1 MNIVELFQS
10 HFAVGDTTSND
21 FTLVEYDSNILIGV
35 DSFAHV
41 CVVIRDSNP
50 RRFPIKHKTQNMSI
64 ECNMKVSYELNGKL
78 HVDTVH
84 IIRCLSENQR
94 EKYLFL
100 ELAAVLIK
108 ESDGSEEAIMET
120 FNTLRTFFND
130 KKELSDNELVGL
142 YAELYTIYR
151 FHESLEI
158 EKYWQ
163 SRDRM
168 KFDFSI
174 SEKIKLEIKAT
185 VKNTRTHH
193 FRHEQ
198 LMTEVY
204 DIYVLSY
211 LLRYDDEGLSL
222 FDLLTI
228 SKEYLY
234 ADAKKLLHI
243 NYVLKNAGEERLKY
257 LRFNCN
263 YTEANRH
270 FYHAS
275 DIPKFNQNTPNGVAN
290 AEYDCVLDNVKYI
303 EDDLFIGI
311 VRSVLQEVQNVQD
324 FRLI

>member
-1 MNIVELFQS
+1 MNIVEIFRN
-10 HFAVGDTTSND
+10 HFGGGNSSNHD
-21 FTLVEYDSNILIGV
+21 FTLVEYDANILIGV
-35 DSFAHV
+35 DSSERV
-41 CVVIRDSNP
+41 CVVVRSSNP
-50 RRFPIKHKTQNMSI
+50 RRFPIKHKTQKMSI
-64 ECNMKVSYELNGKL
+64 ECNMKVRYGLNGEL
-78 HVDTVH
+78 HDDTVH
-84 IIRCLSENQR
+84 IIRCLSEIQR

-100 ELAAVLIK
+100 ELSTVLIR

-130 KKELSDNELVGL
+130 KKEISDNELIGL
-142 YAELYTIYR
+142 YAELYTIYS

-174 SEKIKLEIKAT
+174 SEKVKLEVKAT

-222 FDLLTI
+222 FDLLMI
-228 SKEYLY
+228 CKDFLSN
-234 ADAKKLLHI
+234 DSRKLLRI

-257 LRFNCN
+257 MRFNSD

-270 FYHAS
+270 FYRAA
-275 DIPKFNQNTPNGVAN
+275 DIPKFNQNTPQGVAN
-290 AEYDCVLDNVKYI
+290 AEYDCVLDNVKFI
-303 EDDLFIGI
+303 EDDLFVGI
-311 VRSVLQEVQNVQD
+311 ATQTSQEVQDV
-324 FRLI
+324 

>member
-1 MNIVELFQS
+1 MNIVELFKNRFEGGKT
-10 HFAVGDTTSND
+10 HNHD

-35 DSFAHV
+35 DSSEHV
-41 CVVIRDSNP
+41 CVVIRSTNP
-50 RRFPIKHKTQNMSI
+50 RRFPLKHKTQKMSI
-64 ECNMKVSYELNGKL
+64 ECNMRVRYGLNGEL
-78 HVDTVH
+78 HDDSVH
-84 IIRCLSENQR
+84 IIRCLSEIQR

-100 ELAAVLIK
+100 ELATVLIE

-130 KKELSDNELVGL
+130 KKELSDNELIGL

-151 FHESLEI
+151 FHELLGI

-174 SEKIKLEIKAT
+174 SEKMKLEIKAT

-222 FDLLTI
+222 FDLLVI
-228 SKEYLY
+228 CKEFLSV
-234 ADAKKLLHI
+234 DSRKLLRI

-257 LRFNCN
+257 IRFNSN
-263 YTEANRH
+263 YTEINRH
-270 FYHAS
+270 FYRAM
-275 DIPKFNQNTPNGVAN
+275 DIPKFNQITPQGVVN
-290 AEYDCVLDNVKYI
+290 AEYDCVLDKVKFV
-303 EDDLFIGI
+303 EDDLFIDI
-311 VRSVLQEVQNVQD
+311 VKRTLHEV
-324 FRLI
+324 